1 MLISSAF
8 LSGCNTEC
16 DGCYM
21 ALKRNFCSYMV
32 SVGAYTILGIDVNE
46 ASNRLIT
53 VTSIEI
59 VYLIDTINVTFN
71 SFKL

>member
-1 MLISSAF
+1 
-8 LSGCNTEC
+8 
-16 DGCYM
+16 M

-71 SFKL
+71 SLKL